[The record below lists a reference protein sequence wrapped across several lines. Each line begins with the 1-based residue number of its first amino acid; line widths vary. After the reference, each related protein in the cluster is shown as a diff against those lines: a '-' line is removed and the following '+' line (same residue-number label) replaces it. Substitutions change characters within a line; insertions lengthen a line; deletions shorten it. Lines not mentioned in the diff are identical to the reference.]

1 MEVHHLPL
9 ADSGLYGKMMLD
21 YIEGHPQLRP
31 YYSYSPALSSFP
43 DVIEA
48 RKEFPFHRETLADEM
63 LAQHQAYLQRFPV
76 LSQQIE
82 ALRSEQT
89 FTVTTG
95 HQLCLATG
103 PLYFIYKIITTIHLC
118 RQLAQEFP
126 AHHFVPV
133 YWMASEDHDIE
144 EINHFHLFSETLKW
158 ETKERGRTGRLPTAG
173 IGELI
178 QEVERLCGNN
188 PFTAEV
194 ILLLKNAYEQHP
206 HLSAATR
213 ELVLTLFGEQGL
225 LVIDADRP
233 TLKKLF
239 AHVISEELTLHPS
252 FEIVNSTTERLA
264 HHYKTQLSPRE
275 INLFYLE
282 EGLRERIVKDE
293 KGHYHVLNTDL
304 DFSREFILD
313 LVEKQ
318 PERFSPNVVLR
329 PLYQETIL
337 PNIAYVGGPGEIA
350 YWMQLKEIFAH
361 YNVFFPMLVPRNNAL
376 VLPARPL
383 EKFLNLGFE
392 RKDVFRSFD
401 DLSKQWLSAQEDLSS
416 GIHASSEKMQELYNE
431 LTLLFTKAD
440 PTLAASVQ
448 GELQKVLNG
457 LENLGK
463 KGNAA
468 LKRKHEVALNQLKV
482 VLDKVS
488 PAGHAQERHVNFIQF
503 YSLQG
508 PSFIEDLMKSLQPMV
523 FNVAVFTE

>member
-1 MEVHHLPL
+1 MDVHHLPI

-31 YYSYSPALSSFP
+31 FYSYSPALSSFP

-48 RKEFPFHRETLADEM
+48 RKEFPFHRAVLADEM
-63 LAQHQAYLQRFPV
+63 LVQHQPYLNRFPGLV
-76 LSQQIE
+76 KQID
-82 ALRSEQT
+82 ALRSDQT

-103 PLYFIYKIITTIHLC
+103 PLYFIYKIVTTINLC
-118 RQLAQEFP
+118 RQLQQQFP
-126 AHHFVPV
+126 ACTFVPV

-158 ETKERGRTGRLPTAG
+158 ETKESGRTGRLSTGG
-173 IGELI
+173 ISLLI

-188 PFTAEV
+188 PFTTDA
-194 ILLLKNAYEQHP
+194 ISLLKSAYEQHQ
-206 HLSAATR
+206 HLSDATR

-225 LVIDADRP
+225 LVVDADRYS
-233 TLKKLF
+233 LKKLF
-239 AHVISEELTLHPS
+239 AHVIHEELMLHPS
-252 FEIVNSTTERLA
+252 FEIVNATTGRLA

-275 INLFYLE
+275 INLFYVDA
-282 EGLRERIVKDE
+282 GLRERIVKDE
-293 KGHYHVLNTDL
+293 KGGYHVLNTDL

-329 PLYQETIL
+329 PLYQESVL

-350 YWMQLKEIFAH
+350 YWLQLKDVFEH
-361 YNVFFPMLVPRNNAL
+361 YNVFFPLLVPRNNAL
-376 VLPARPL
+376 ILPARPL
-383 EKFLNLGFE
+383 EKFLHLGFD
-392 RKDVFRSFD
+392 RKDVFRTFD
-401 DLSKQWLSAQEDLSS
+401 DLSKQWLSTQEDLSV
-416 GIHASSEKMQELYNE
+416 GINASSEKLQEIYKM

-448 GELQKVLNG
+448 GELQKVLNR
-457 LENLGK
+457 LENLEK

-468 LKRKHEVALNQLKV
+468 LKRKHEVVLNQLRV
-482 VLDKVS
+482 ILDKVN
-488 PAGHAQERHVNFIQF
+488 PGGHAQERHVNFLQF
-503 YSLQG
+503 YSMHG
-508 PSFIEDLMKSLQPMV
+508 PGFINDLMQQLYPLDYK
-523 FNVAVFTE
+523 VAVFID